1 MSKVSNLDEF
11 FGLVFKAI
19 VADQQI
25 ARCIAF
31 IKRLIQLCYANEAN
45 FAAATLLITS
55 EILRVRDDI
64 RIHLYGVKQSDAKQ
78 EKAQAKSQVKLDQ
91 A

>member
-11 FGLVFKAI
+11 FGLVFKAT
-19 VADQQI
+19 VADKNVT
-25 ARCIAF
+25 RCIAF

-45 FAAATLLITS
+45 FSAATLLITS

-64 RIHLYGVKQSDAKQ
+64 RIHLFGVKQSDNSKQ
-78 EKAQAKSQVKLDQ
+78 DKGG
-91 A
+91 